1 MEVFAVLA
9 SVQSMGLTGIQG
21 YPVTVEAY
29 CVDGMP
35 MFEIV
40 GLPDAAVKESR
51 ERVRAA
57 MSACHTPF
65 PVARLTLNLA
75 PADVRKE
82 GPAYDLP
89 IALAILS
96 AMGRLPGEAMEGMAA
111 VGELSLSGS
120 VMGVRGALS
129 MAIAAKENGLR
140 AIMLPASNAA
150 EAACIEGLDILP
162 VAHLSDAIAHLSGRK
177 KIEPLRAR
185 PYAELLGERRMVCDF
200 ADVRKEGPAY
210 DLPIALAIL
219 ASMGRLDAET
229 MAGMAAVGELSLSGG
244 VMGVRGAL
252 SMAIAAKESGLRAI
266 MLPASNAAEAACIEG
281 LDVLPVAHLSEAI
294 DHLRGRRKIEPLRAR
309 PYAELLGEKK
319 ILCDFADVRGQKGAK
334 RALEI
339 AAAGG
344 HNVLMIG
351 PPGSGKTMMA
361 RCLPGILPDMT
372 LEEALEV
379 TRIHSAAGTLAA
391 DAGLM
396 AERPFRAPHHT
407 VSAVALVGGGTKAR
421 PGEISLAHNGVLF
434 LDELPE
440 YDRGALEALRQP
452 LEDGFVSV
460 VRVSAQAKYP
470 ARAMFVAAMNPC
482 PCGNYGSST
491 QPCRCTQKEIARYL
505 GRISGPLL
513 DRIDMQLEVTAV
525 PVRQIT
531 ESAPEEPSEAIHA
544 RVQAAR
550 RRQQARYAGEGVS
563 SNAELSARQ
572 LEQFCPLDDACRE
585 LIGKA
590 CDKYNLSMRAVSRV
604 RKVARTIAD
613 LAGEENIG
621 KAHILEA
628 LRYRNLEGNY
638 WK

>member
-57 MSACHTPF
+57 MSACRMQF

-200 ADVRKEGPAY
+200 ADVR
-210 DLPIALAIL
+210 
-219 ASMGRLDAET
+219 
-229 MAGMAAVGELSLSGG
+229 
-244 VMGVRGAL
+244 
-252 SMAIAAKESGLRAI
+252 
-266 MLPASNAAEAACIEG
+266 
-281 LDVLPVAHLSEAI
+281 
-294 DHLRGRRKIEPLRAR
+294 
-309 PYAELLGEKK
+309 
-319 ILCDFADVRGQKGAK
+319 GQKGAK

-421 PGEISLAHNGVLF
+421 PGEISLAHDGVLF

-470 ARAMFVAAMNPC
+470 ARAMLVAAMNPC
-482 PCGNYGSST
+482 PCGNYGSAT

-525 PVRQIT
+525 PCAPDHRERAGRAVR
-531 ESAPEEPSEAIHA
+531 ADIHA

-550 RRQQARYAGEGVS
+550 GAPAGAIRGRGRLQQRGAFRAPARTVLPAGRRLPRADRQGLRQIQPLHARGQPGAQGRADNRRPRGGGEHRQGAYS
-563 SNAELSARQ
+563 GSA
-572 LEQFCPLDDACRE
+572 
-585 LIGKA
+585 
-590 CDKYNLSMRAVSRV
+590 AVSQSG
-604 RKVARTIAD
+604 RK
-613 LAGEENIG
+613 L
-621 KAHILEA
+621 LEVKRRA
-628 LRYRNLEGNY
+628 KGNAV
-638 WK
+638 

>member
-75 PADVRKE
+75 P
-82 GPAYDLP
+82 
-89 IALAILS
+89 
-96 AMGRLPGEAMEGMAA
+96 
-111 VGELSLSGS
+111 
-120 VMGVRGALS
+120 
-129 MAIAAKENGLR
+129 
-140 AIMLPASNAA
+140 
-150 EAACIEGLDILP
+150 
-162 VAHLSDAIAHLSGRK
+162 
-177 KIEPLRAR
+177 
-185 PYAELLGERRMVCDF
+185 

-294 DHLRGRRKIEPLRAR
+294 DHLRGRRRIEPLRAK

-396 AERPFRAPHHT
+396 TERPFRAPHHT

-470 ARAMFVAAMNPC
+470 ARAMLVAAMNPC
-482 PCGNYGSST
+482 PCGYYNHPTKECTCST
-491 QPCRCTQKEIARYL
+491 AQVQRYL

-513 DRIDMQLEVTAV
+513 DRIDIQVEILPVPFAELQSLRPGESSADIRARVVRARQIQAERFAAV
-525 PVRQIT
+525 PGVYCNAQMTTRMLN
-531 ESAPEEPSEAIHA
+531 EYARPDEAGMHILE
-544 RVQAAR
+544 RMMT
-550 RRQQARYAGEGVS
+550 RYDMSG
-563 SNAELSARQ
+563 
-572 LEQFCPLDDACRE
+572 
-585 LIGKA
+585 
-590 CDKYNLSMRAVSRV
+590 RAYDRIL
-604 RKVARTIAD
+604 KVARTIAD
-613 LAGEENIG
+613 LAGAPSIT
-621 KAHILEA
+621 ATHISEA
-628 LRYRNLEGNY
+628 VSYRNLDRSAWGL
-638 WK
+638 K